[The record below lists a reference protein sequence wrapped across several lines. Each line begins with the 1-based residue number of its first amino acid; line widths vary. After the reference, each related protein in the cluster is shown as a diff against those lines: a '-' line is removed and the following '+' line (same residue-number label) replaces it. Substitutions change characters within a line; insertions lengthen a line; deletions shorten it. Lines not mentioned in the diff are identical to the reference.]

1 MKWADVDPK
10 YPFKGVKGKG
20 GSKKKTTPFKLTKFA
35 QKTKKLPTK
44 AELQKYVQDK
54 YPKRGSRSIWMG
66 EKAKSGRSH
75 WEGFQE
81 GVIEDAAI
89 HHQLVK
95 SKVKVPVGHEIVS
108 DDLGPKGEQIFGKV
122 QKAPE
127 GTGGGALEEY
137 EATVV
142 KREPVGKGGVYWRG
156 GYTGEKITLDE
167 KKAGGLQ
174 LDHIVPIFRAAASG
188 KFKTNKQKY
197 EFVKN
202 LKNLVVSKTSVN
214 QEKGSYGLA
223 KWQPK
228 QQEQKEFYAKAYH
241 DVFKHYGMKM
251 TVGEASKYTE
261 ITGLK
266 PTVGVWNQKKSDDI
280 NTFMDKE
287 RQMIANRMKSR
298 P

>member
-35 QKTKKLPTK
+35 KKPKKLPTK
-44 AELQKYVQDK
+44 AELQKYVHDK
-54 YPKRGSRSIWMG
+54 YPKRDSRSIWMG

-81 GVIEDAAI
+81 GVISDAAI

-95 SKVKVPVGHEIVS
+95 TNVRVPVGYEIVS
-108 DDLGPKGEQIFGKV
+108 DAGLEGVSKL
-122 QKAPE
+122 QKAPDE
-127 GTGGGALEEY
+127 GGGAIEET
-137 EATVV
+137 EGIVT
-142 KREPVGKGGVYWRG
+142 KLKPVGKGGVYWRG

-167 KKAGGLQ
+167 KRAGGLQ